1 MLRWAVAF
9 AILALIAGFFG
20 MGALA
25 GDFAWLARILA
36 LVFLVMFVIS
46 IVVGRRGPVV

>member
-9 AILALIAGFFG
+9 AILAIIAAFFG
-20 MGALA
+20 FGTLA
-25 GDFAWLARILA
+25 GDFGGLAKILA

-46 IVVGRRGPVV
+46 VVVGRRGPVV